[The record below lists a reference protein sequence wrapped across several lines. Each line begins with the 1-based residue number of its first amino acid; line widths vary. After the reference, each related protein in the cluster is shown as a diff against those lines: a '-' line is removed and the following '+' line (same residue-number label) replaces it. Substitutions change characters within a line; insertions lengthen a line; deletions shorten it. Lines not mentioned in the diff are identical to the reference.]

1 MIKIANNLN
10 SLVQKRAAEIPPQ
23 QQILKYSPELG
34 GFHVPGQ
41 YPQSMIPEAYQKV
54 QALALMRPQLAE
66 DPNVFDNLPQ
76 YAMAMNT
83 AIGAPDSPAGRA
95 FAREP
100 QYDNYVAGMPV
111 NMGPEDF
118 GKGISLS
125 EAYYGWD
132 NGAYLDKRGR
142 GGGKRTFSKDE
153 YDIRDVKHMLHP
165 HYRALDPRIRQDP
178 KDAQGNLRFM
188 PWSGGDI
195 NSRFIAD
202 APLVSANRIQDTGK
216 PFATA
221 AYDANIWNPYGQLG
235 YAPESAD
242 KVLQQTN
249 DMRLQLIGRDDK
261 GRVDRSRG
269 GGEATIHGYRPPSRN
284 LQ

>member
-54 QALALMRPQLAE
+54 QALAAMRPQLAE
-66 DPNVFDNLPQ
+66 DPDVFDNLQQ
-76 YAMAMNT
+76 YTTALNT
-83 AIGAPDSPAGRA
+83 AIGAPDSAAGRA

-100 QYDNYVAGMPV
+100 QYDDYVAGI
-111 NMGPEDF
+111 NNGMGPEDF

-125 EAYYGWD
+125 EARYGWD
-132 NGAYLDKRGR
+132 DGAYQDPSRPR
-142 GGGKRTFSKDE
+142 RTFDKNQ
-153 YDIRDVKHMLHP
+153 YDIRDLKHMLHP
-165 HYRALDPRIRQDP
+165 HYRALTPDIRRNPRDE
-178 KDAQGNLRFM
+178 QGNMRHMNL
-188 PWSGGDI
+188 PGYPYTGDEALAYA
-195 NSRFIAD
+195 R
-202 APLVSANRIQDTGK
+202 RIQDTGN

-221 AYDANIWNPYGQLG
+221 AYDAHILNPYGQLG

-242 KVLQQTN
+242 KVLRQAN
-249 DMRLQLIGRDDK
+249 DMRLDLLTN
-261 GRVDRSRG
+261 RG
-269 GGEATIHGYRPPSRN
+269 GKATIHGYREPSTN